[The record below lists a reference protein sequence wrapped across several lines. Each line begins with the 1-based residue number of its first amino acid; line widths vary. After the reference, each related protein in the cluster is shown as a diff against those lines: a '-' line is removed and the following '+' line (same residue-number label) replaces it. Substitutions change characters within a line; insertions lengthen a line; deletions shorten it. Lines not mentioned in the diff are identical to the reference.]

1 MKLEEYKILRPQN
14 LLNFLY
20 KPYSFL
26 YLSTTTVFLPVSFIS
41 IENTA
46 ACLVLSHE
54 PPPEIHRRPVTA
66 RIKKKKNNTCLVIQS
81 ALHHSICTPI
91 QAFNVILLDMSSQ
104 RSKNACRK
112 SQCFIILVPQWCSEL
127 LHSLWRVLCL
137 YYLWENL
144 KTFLFRHFLCFY
156 LALIA
161 CVLVIV

>member
-54 PPPEIHRRPVTA
+54 PPLEIHRRPVTA
-66 RIKKKKNNTCLVIQS
+66 RIKKKNKQHLS
-81 ALHHSICTPI
+81 
-91 QAFNVILLDMSSQ
+91 F
-104 RSKNACRK
+104 K
-112 SQCFIILVPQWCSEL
+112 
-127 LHSLWRVLCL
+127 VLCTTL
-137 YYLWENL
+137 SAHQFRPLTSSCWTCPLRGLKMLVENL
-144 KTFLFRHFLCFY
+144 NASSSWYLNGAASFSIHSEESCVSITCEKT
-156 LALIA
+156 
-161 CVLVIV
+161 